1 MVFQTVGLVD
11 MREQA
16 VAEYREAYRQ
26 EEIPANYRGLV
37 HLCFTFASGIAVVI
51 YSAWQLDQVQA
62 AQWLTIPITLLY
74 ANLAEYLGHRFVMHR
89 PVPGLGLLYKRH
101 SGQHHRFFSHQH
113 MELDGIRDLKVVL
126 FPPVLMVFFVLAF
139 ALPVGIALS
148 WLFAGNVGF
157 LFAATAVAY
166 FLNYEIL
173 HLAYHLPRDSWL
185 GRRGLVS
192 RLRALHTS
200 HHDPRLMSNWNFN
213 ITYPVSDLLFRTF
226 RGSAASRADPPAAST
241 Y

>member
-1 MVFQTVGLVD
+1 MTQ
-11 MREQA
+11 
-16 VAEYREAYRQ
+16 VAPSE
-26 EEIPANYRGLV
+26 
-37 HLCFTFASGIAVVI
+37 H
-51 YSAWQLDQVQA
+51 
-62 AQWLTIPITLLY
+62 
-74 ANLAEYLGHRFVMHR
+74 
-89 PVPGLGLLYKRH
+89 
-101 SGQHHRFFSHQH
+101 
-113 MELDGIRDLKVVL
+113 KVVL
-126 FPPVLMVFFVLAF
+126 FPPELMVFFVLAF

-192 RLRALHTS
+192 RMRALRAS
-200 HHDPRLMSNWNFN
+200 HHNPRLMSSSNFN
-213 ITYPVSDLLFRTF
+213 ITYPVSDLLF
-226 RGSAASRADPPAAST
+226 AAFKGPGAFGTEPLAAST

>member
-1 MVFQTVGLVD
+1 MTQ
-11 MREQA
+11 
-16 VAEYREAYRQ
+16 VAPSE
-26 EEIPANYRGLV
+26 
-37 HLCFTFASGIAVVI
+37 H
-51 YSAWQLDQVQA
+51 
-62 AQWLTIPITLLY
+62 
-74 ANLAEYLGHRFVMHR
+74 
-89 PVPGLGLLYKRH
+89 
-101 SGQHHRFFSHQH
+101 
-113 MELDGIRDLKVVL
+113 KVVL
-126 FPPVLMVFFVLAF
+126 FPPELMVFFVLAF

-226 RGSAASRADPPAAST
+226 RGSGASRADPPAAST